1 MDNGKENPRVGAQ
14 ITVPQR
20 YIELLIG
27 TALGVLG
34 FQLFTVPLGLY
45 NGGTMGVSQLVRTL
59 LTDKLGVS
67 LGFDLAGML
76 NLLLNIPLMLLAY
89 KGLSKSFVART
100 IFVMAVQTV
109 VVSVVPSGIVLVS
122 DPLTACIIGGV
133 LGGAGTGMILR
144 AGGSTAGF
152 DILSV
157 WLAKTRIPLGVG
169 TITGCL
175 NAMVY
180 IICALAFD
188 LQTAIYSLIF
198 AFVTAF
204 VTDRFHTQGINC
216 GITIVT
222 SHPDIAQSI
231 SAAVSRG
238 VTVWH
243 GEGGHTGDG
252 KYICYIVANKFEETV
267 IRKIVEEKDP
277 HAFMVTNEN
286 VRVTGNYARRIN

>member
-1 MDNGKENPRVGAQ
+1 MDNSKENQLVGAQ
-14 ITVPQR
+14 ITIPQR
-20 YIELLIG
+20 YLELLIG
-27 TALGVLG
+27 TVLGVLG

-59 LTDKLGVS
+59 LTDKLGVT

-76 NLLLNIPLMLLAY
+76 NLILNVPLMLLAY
-89 KGLSKSFVART
+89 KGLSKSFVVRT
-100 IFVMAVQTV
+100 IFVVAVQTV
-109 VVSVVPSGIVLVS
+109 VVSLIPSGIILVS
-122 DPLTACIIGGV
+122 DPLTACIIGGA
-133 LGGAGTGMILR
+133 LGGVGTGMILR

-169 TITGCL
+169 TITGFL
-175 NAMVY
+175 NAMIYV
-180 IICALAFD
+180 ICALAFD
-188 LQTAIYSLIF
+188 LQTAVYSLIF

-204 VTDRFHTQGINC
+204 LTDKFHTQGINC

-222 SHPDIAQSI
+222 ENPDMARCI
-231 SAAVSRG
+231 SQAVSRG
-238 VTVWH
+238 VTIWH

-267 IRKIVEEKDP
+267 IRKVVETEDP
-277 HAFMVTNEN
+277 QAFMVVSEN
-286 VRVTGNYARRIN
+286 VRVNGNYARRIN